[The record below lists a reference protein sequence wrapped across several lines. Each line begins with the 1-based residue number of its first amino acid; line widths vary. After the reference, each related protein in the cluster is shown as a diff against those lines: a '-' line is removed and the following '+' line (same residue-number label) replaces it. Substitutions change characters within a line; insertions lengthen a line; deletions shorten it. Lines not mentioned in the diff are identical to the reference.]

1 MGTFQEVGDWKT
13 GRAVVVVWVVGFLLF
28 FPLGRQEP
36 GSEGALAWDI
46 LGELGGERQPP
57 WILHGTSVHS
67 HPLNRERHYFIA
79 SGDMA
84 SVSSE
89 GPIHALLGH
98 QGKAV
103 L

>member
-1 MGTFQEVGDWKT
+1 M
-13 GRAVVVVWVVGFLLF
+13 VVVWVVGFLLF
-28 FPLGRQEP
+28 FPLSRQGP
-36 GSEGALAWDI
+36 GSEGALAWEI
-46 LGELGGERQPP
+46 LGELDGQQQPP

-67 HPLNRERHYFIA
+67 RPLNGERHYFVA
-79 SGDMA
+79 SGDVA